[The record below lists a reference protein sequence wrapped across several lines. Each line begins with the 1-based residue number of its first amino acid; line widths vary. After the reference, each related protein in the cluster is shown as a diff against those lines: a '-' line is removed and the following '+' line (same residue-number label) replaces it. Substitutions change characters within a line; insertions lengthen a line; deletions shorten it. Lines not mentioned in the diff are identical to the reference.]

1 MTATSNRARTP
12 QQSPEPKKEEAR
24 AAVTQTTSV
33 PPASTGSVTTM
44 PLNQARATMSL
55 TDFLT
60 KHKHEIS
67 GENVDHAG
75 PPPFSLSLFL
85 NDQLK
90 ESRRPERRRVELT
103 TNYNSGGSTATATVT
118 ALQVQPVVL
127 PTVAT
132 APPGVPTL
140 YNWVQYIDGSIFG
153 RIRGSQ
159 HFEDGAYI
167 TTSPIPSGTAGGRTV
182 TTASGSRYAQLRANF

>member
-1 MTATSNRARTP
+1 MATTSNRARTP
-12 QQSPEPKKEEAR
+12 QQSPEPKNEEAG
-24 AAVTQTTSV
+24 AAVVQTASV
-33 PPASTGSVTTM
+33 PPASTGGVTTM

-55 TDFLT
+55 TEFLT
-60 KHKHEIS
+60 NHKHEIS

-85 NDQLK
+85 NDRLK
-90 ESRRPERRRVELT
+90 ESRRPERTRVVPT
-103 TNYNSGGSTATATVT
+103 RGASTATATVT

-182 TTASGSRYAQLRANF
+182 TTASGSRYVQ